1 MTDLVPVLA
10 LMMLVAN
17 VILSFGFYGGFYD
30 GFCGGLGLVYGLGA
44 WVAKTNDS
52 FYEG

>member
-17 VILSFGFYGGFYD
+17 VILSFGFYD
-30 GFCGGLGLVYGLGA
+30 GFCGGLGLVYSLGA
-44 WVAKTNDS
+44 WVVKTNDS

>member
-17 VILSFGFYGGFYD
+17 VILSFGFYGGFK
-30 GFCGGLGLVYGLGA
+30 GFMMDSVVV
-44 WVAKTNDS
+44 WVWFTV
-52 FYEG
+52 

>member
-17 VILSFGFYGGFYD
+17 LVLSFGFYGGFYD
-30 GFCGGLGLVYGLGA
+30 GFLWWLGSGLQFRSMGGQ
-44 WVAKTNDS
+44 DQ
-52 FYEG
+52 